1 MQLFRRK
8 ERTEEA
14 QWSQPHQE
22 PKIDVPKE
30 TALQLDM
37 IHFTHE
43 DARRLQRL
51 QPIVEKHITSIVDAF
66 YQNLDKHSGLEKI
79 IDTHSSK
86 DRLKKTLRRHLVEM
100 FSGEIDEA
108 FLEQRMTIAVRHV
121 RIGLEPKWY
130 LASFQDLQQSLFQM
144 IRDEVQDTSEVF
156 DLIQSAGKI
165 IGFEQQLVLEAY
177 NGEHERIRQD
187 DEAEKAALIEQI
199 SEASS
204 QLSAISEETNAKTK
218 NVDAKAQAARSHMQN
233 SAERCGEVEQIAKQ
247 GAASLQCQ
255 DESAKTLLDE
265 VETIQSEVTSLH
277 QSAKQIREVI
287 TIVEEIAEQ
296 TNLLALNA
304 SIEAA
309 RAGEAGKGFA
319 IVAQEVRKLSE
330 QTKDSVERVSSL
342 VKTTGDQTSRVS
354 EGINHVKVQVKES
367 SQGLSE
373 TNRAFHQIGS
383 SSESARSVS
392 EEVEVEI
399 NDLSY
404 YLQEID
410 QAMEVLAK
418 ESESLSA
425 SLDEVSERSATA

>member
-1 MQLFRRK
+1 
-8 ERTEEA
+8 
-14 QWSQPHQE
+14 
-22 PKIDVPKE
+22 
-30 TALQLDM
+30 
-37 IHFTHE
+37 
-43 DARRLQRL
+43 
-51 QPIVEKHITSIVDAF
+51 
-66 YQNLDKHSGLEKI
+66 
-79 IDTHSSK
+79 
-86 DRLKKTLRRHLVEM
+86 
-100 FSGEIDEA
+100 
-108 FLEQRMTIAVRHV
+108 
-121 RIGLEPKWY
+121 
-130 LASFQDLQQSLFQM
+130 
-144 IRDEVQDTSEVF
+144 
-156 DLIQSAGKI
+156 
-165 IGFEQQLVLEAY
+165 
-177 NGEHERIRQD
+177 
-187 DEAEKAALIEQI
+187 
-199 SEASS
+199 
-204 QLSAISEETNAKTK
+204 
-218 NVDAKAQAARSHMQN
+218 MQN